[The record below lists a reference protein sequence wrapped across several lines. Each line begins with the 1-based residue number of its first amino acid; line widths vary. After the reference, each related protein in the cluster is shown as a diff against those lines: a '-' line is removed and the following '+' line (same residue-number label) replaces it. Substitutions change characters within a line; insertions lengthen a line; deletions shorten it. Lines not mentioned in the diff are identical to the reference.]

1 MRKRA
6 LLTAV
11 FSLPALTFR
20 CGSTVGEI
28 DDQEN
33 SHAPSGARPE
43 GDEPAT
49 SPNGPQDANPPTTSV
64 VGVDRAGQAEALSE
78 HGASIVVSDLSEL
91 LEHR

>member
-1 MRKRA
+1 MRKLA

-28 DDQEN
+28 DDQEI
-33 SHAPSGARPE
+33 SRAPSGARPE
-43 GDEPAT
+43 GDERAT

-64 VGVDRAGQAEALSE
+64 IGVDRVGQAEALRE

-91 LEHR
+91 LKDR